1 MLLAFFATVS
11 TGQMTALPP
20 TDTKRLPP
28 GSGRWLLLL
37 ASLCFAVASLLAT
50 PAARADAAHPT
61 VFVLLQLDA
70 KANIVEKTLSD
81 KLPGITVK
89 VFGTFRD
96 FDTAATTGNPDA
108 LLVIPALLDAR
119 GKKAT
124 LQGTRGGKESEP
136 WVLVSVAKPL
146 DGPLAGKTIG
156 MVDLLGRDGTNAFIA
171 QVTKDKDFKVKR
183 VAKVEDL
190 VPLLEF
196 SAAQALLVP
205 QAMLAGFAKHTR
217 LELKARELPDGG
229 QVGLPA
235 VAVLNPAVKDAVVKA
250 FNGLDAATKSVLG
263 IDAWS
268 PK

>member
-1 MLLAFFATVS
+1 
-11 TGQMTALPP
+11 MTALPP
-20 TDTKRLPP
+20 TGTKLSRFASGRSPL
-28 GSGRWLLLL
+28 GLSGRWPLL
-37 ASLCFAVASLLAT
+37 ASLCVAAASLLAA

-61 VFVLLQLDA
+61 VYVLLQLDA

-96 FDTAATTGNPDA
+96 FDGAAATGNPDA
-108 LLVIPALLDAR
+108 LLVIPALLEAR
-119 GKKAT
+119 GGKKAT
-124 LQGTRGGKESEP
+124 LQGMRGGKETEP
-136 WVLVSVAKPL
+136 WVLVSVDKPL

-156 MVDLLGRDGTNAFIA
+156 MVDLLGRDGTNIFIA
-171 QVTKDKDFKVKR
+171 KVTKDKDFKVKR

-205 QAMLAGFAKHTR
+205 SAMLAGFTKHSR
-217 LELKARELPDGG
+217 LALKTRELPDGG
-229 QVGLPA
+229 QVALPA
-235 VAVLNPAVKDAVVKA
+235 VAVLNPAAKDAVVKA
-250 FNGLDAATKSVLG
+250 FNGLDAATKAVLG

>member
-1 MLLAFFATVS
+1 
-11 TGQMTALPP
+11 MTALPP
-20 TDTKRLPP
+20 TGTKLSPFASGRSPLGLPVRSPRLP
-28 GSGRWLLLL
+28 LL
-37 ASLCFAVASLLAT
+37 ASLCVAAASLLAA

-61 VFVLLQLDA
+61 VYVLLQLDA

-81 KLPGITVK
+81 KLTGVTVK

-96 FDTAATTGNPDA
+96 FDGAAATGNPDA

-124 LQGTRGGKESEP
+124 LQGMRGGKETES
-136 WVLVSVAKPL
+136 WVLVSVDKPL

-156 MVDLLGRDGTNAFIA
+156 MVDLLGRDGTNTFIA

-205 QAMLAGFAKHTR
+205 SAMIAGFTKHTR
-217 LELKARELPDGG
+217 LALKTRELPDGG
-229 QVGLPA
+229 QVPLPA
-235 VAVLNPAVKDAVVKA
+235 VAVLNPAAKDAVVKA
-250 FNGLDAATKSVLG
+250 FNALDAATKAVLG

>member
-1 MLLAFFATVS
+1 MK
-11 TGQMTALPP
+11 ALSLTSARRHP
-20 TDTKRLPP
+20 
-28 GSGRWLLLL
+28 RWPLLL
-37 ASLCFAVASLLAT
+37 AGMLAGVVWLGAQA
-50 PAARADAAHPT
+50 AARADAAHPT

-70 KANIVEKTLSD
+70 KASAVEKTLSD
-81 KLPGITVK
+81 HLPGITVK

-108 LLVIPALLDAR
+108 LLVIPPLLDAR

-124 LQGTRGGKESEP
+124 LQGTRAGKETEP
-136 WVLVSVAKPL
+136 WVLVSVEKPL
-146 DGPLAGKTIG
+146 EGPLAGKTIG
-156 MVDLLGRDGTNAFIA
+156 MVDLLGRDGTQAFIA
-171 QVTKDKDFKVKR
+171 RVTKEKDFKVKR

-205 QAMLAGFAKHTR
+205 SAMLSGFAKHTR
-217 LELKARELPDGG
+217 LALKPRELAEAG

-235 VAVLNPAVKDAVVKA
+235 VAVLNPAAKDAVVKA
-250 FNGLDAATKSVLG
+250 FNGLDAATKAVLG

>member
-1 MLLAFFATVS
+1 MR
-11 TGQMTALPP
+11 ALSP
-20 TDTKRLPP
+20 KRAKP
-28 GSGRWLLLL
+28 SRRGRPLLLVAL
-37 ASLCFAVASLLAT
+37 LFGAASLLAR

-61 VFVLLQLDA
+61 VYVLLKLDA
-70 KANIVEKTLSD
+70 KASVVEKILAD
-81 KLPGITVK
+81 HLPGLTVK

-96 FDTAATTGNPDA
+96 FDGAAATDNPDA
-108 LLVIPALLDAR
+108 LLVIPPLLEAR

-136 WVLVSVAKPL
+136 WVLVSVGKPL
-146 DGPLAGKTIG
+146 EGPLAGKTIG
-156 MVDLLGRDGTNAFIA
+156 MVDLLGRDGTQAFIGK
-171 QVTKDKDFKVKR
+171 VTKDKDFKVKR

-205 QAMLAGFAKHTR
+205 SAMLADFAKHTR
-217 LELKARELPDGG
+217 LALKTRELPDGG

-235 VAVLNPAVKDAVVKA
+235 VAVLNPAAKDAVVKA
-250 FNGLDAATKSVLG
+250 FSGLDAATKAVLG

>member
-1 MLLAFFATVS
+1 MR
-11 TGQMTALPP
+11 ALPP
-20 TDTKRLPP
+20 TSAGPHR
-28 GSGRWLLLL
+28 RWPRLL
-37 ASLCFAVASLLAT
+37 AGFAFGVALLSVRT
-50 PAARADAAHPT
+50 RARADAAHPT

-70 KANIVEKTLSD
+70 KASVVEKTLAD
-81 KLPGITVK
+81 HLPGVTVK

-96 FDTAATTGNPDA
+96 LDGATATGNPDA
-108 LLVIPALLDAR
+108 LLAIPPLLEAR
-119 GKKAT
+119 GKKAS
-124 LQGTRGGKESEP
+124 LQGTRAGKETEP
-136 WVLVSVAKPL
+136 WVLVSVEKPL

-156 MVDLLGRDGTNAFIA
+156 MVDVLGRDGTQAFIA

-205 QAMLAGFAKHTR
+205 SSMIAGFAKHTK
-217 LELKARELPDGG
+217 LALKSRELPGGG

-235 VAVLNPAVKDAVVKA
+235 VAVLNPAAKDALVKA
-250 FNGLDAATKSVLG
+250 FNGLDAATKAVLG

>member
-1 MLLAFFATVS
+1 MKV
-11 TGQMTALPP
+11 LPLTSARP
-20 TDTKRLPP
+20 RR
-28 GSGRWLLLL
+28 RWPLLL
-37 ASLCFAVASLLAT
+37 AGIFAGVVWLGGQT
-50 PAARADAAHPT
+50 TARADAAHPT

-70 KANIVEKTLSD
+70 KASAVEKTLAD
-81 KLPGITVK
+81 HLPGITVK

-108 LLVIPALLDAR
+108 LLVIPPLLAAR
-119 GKKAT
+119 GKKPT
-124 LQGTRGGKESEP
+124 LQGTRAGKETEP
-136 WVLVSVAKPL
+136 WVLVSIEKPL
-146 DGPLAGKTIG
+146 EGPLAGKTIG
-156 MVDLLGRDGTNAFIA
+156 MVDLLGRDGTQAFIA
-171 QVTKDKDFKVKR
+171 LVTKEKDFKVKR

-205 QAMLAGFAKHTR
+205 SAMLPGFSKHTR
-217 LELKARELPDGG
+217 LALKPRALAEAG

-235 VAVLNPAVKDAVVKA
+235 VAVLNPAAKDAVVKA
-250 FNGLDAATKSVLG
+250 FIGLDAATKAVLG

>member
-1 MLLAFFATVS
+1 MK
-11 TGQMTALPP
+11 ALSLTSARRRP
-20 TDTKRLPP
+20 
-28 GSGRWLLLL
+28 RWPLLL
-37 ASLCFAVASLLAT
+37 AGMLAGVVWLGAQA
-50 PAARADAAHPT
+50 PARADAAHPT

-70 KANIVEKTLSD
+70 KASAVEKSLSD
-81 KLPGITVK
+81 HLPGITVK

-108 LLVIPALLDAR
+108 LLVIPPLLDAR

-124 LQGTRGGKESEP
+124 LQGTRAGKETEP
-136 WVLVSVAKPL
+136 WVLVSVDKPL
-146 DGPLAGKTIG
+146 EGPLAGKTIG
-156 MVDLLGRDGTNAFIA
+156 MVDLLGRDGTQAFIA
-171 QVTKDKDFKVKR
+171 QVTKEKDFKVKR

-205 QAMLAGFAKHTR
+205 SAMLPGFAKHTR
-217 LELKARELPDGG
+217 LALKPRELAAAG

-235 VAVLNPAVKDAVVKA
+235 VAVLNPAAKDAVVKA
-250 FNGLDAATKSVLG
+250 FSGLDAATKAVLG